1 MACKAARQYLRDF
14 EKENP
19 KQRVCAVKHQIGPKY
34 AVLPR
39 RKVLTLDNSLPASE
53 LLQSLQKL
61 TNIVYLTKLDAGDKV
76 KVRRYMTEAEGEL
89 ASLKEAVMKLAR
101 PNSPQPVN

>member
-1 MACKAARQYLRDF
+1 
-14 EKENP
+14 
-19 KQRVCAVKHQIGPKY
+19 
-34 AVLPR
+34 
-39 RKVLTLDNSLPASE
+39 LDNSLPASAF
-53 LLQSLQKL
+53 LQSLQKL

-76 KVRRYMTEAEGEL
+76 KVRNYMTEAEGEL